1 MGHRKI
7 FKATVESAYGNKK
20 PLEATVMSIEINC
33 LQLLSVVMISL
44 IPLHEISKSVPMSQ
58 ES

>member
-1 MGHRKI
+1 M
-7 FKATVESAYGNKK
+7 ESAYGNKK

-33 LQLLSVVMISL
+33 LQLLSIVMISL